1 MMCLL
6 VLPLLVVVA
15 CSRGDGTEKL
25 PTTLT
30 AQDSGWPRR
39 FAADDD
45 IESLIEKLEKLDTL
59 VRQQQMR
66 LEQQQ
71 QQLEKQQRQIA
82 TPTLYQAN
90 FGWQF

>member
-1 MMCLL
+1 MVKGVRSLRI
-6 VLPLLVVVA
+6 LPLLFGLSLLTTHVA
-15 CSRGDGTEKL
+15 
-25 PTTLT
+25 
-30 AQDSGWPRR
+30 A
-39 FAADDD
+39 AADDD

-66 LEQQQ
+66 LAQ
-71 QQLEKQQRQIA
+71 QQLETQQRQIA

>member
-1 MMCLL
+1 MVKGVRSLRI
-6 VLPLLVVVA
+6 LPLLFGLSLLTTHVA
-15 CSRGDGTEKL
+15 
-25 PTTLT
+25 
-30 AQDSGWPRR
+30 A
-39 FAADDD
+39 AADDD
-45 IESLIEKLEKLDTL
+45 IESLIEKLDTL

>member
-1 MMCLL
+1 MVKGVRSLRI
-6 VLPLLVVVA
+6 LPLLFGLSLLTTHVA
-15 CSRGDGTEKL
+15 
-25 PTTLT
+25 
-30 AQDSGWPRR
+30 A
-39 FAADDD
+39 AADDD

-90 FGWQF
+90 FGSQF